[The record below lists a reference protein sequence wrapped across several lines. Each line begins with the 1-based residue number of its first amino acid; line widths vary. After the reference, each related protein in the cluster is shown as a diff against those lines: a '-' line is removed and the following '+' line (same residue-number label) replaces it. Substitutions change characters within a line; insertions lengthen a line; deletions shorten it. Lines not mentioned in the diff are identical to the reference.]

1 MLLCEEPTSTTATQL
16 GGKAKN
22 LALLRDA
29 GFAVPPFLVSP
40 ADVPLAVAELGLPLA
55 VRSSVS
61 VEDGRQA
68 SFAGQFRSY
77 LNLQSVEDVEPAIAA
92 CLDSVSAPGVREYA
106 LRHGIDPAALKMHV
120 IVQKM
125 VEPVV
130 AGVAFTVNPTTGE
143 ETVAIEAVAGLAD
156 ELLAGRQKP
165 LPQDHPLLRRH
176 RPAIER
182 TALALQQFFGAP
194 QDVEFAVEGDEVFI
208 LQSRPITRIHFAAEA
223 GEWTNADFRD
233 GGVSSTV
240 CTPLMWSLYELAWNT
255 SLKGTLRK
263 LKLFDRDFEA
273 GRQFFG
279 RPYWNLGEV
288 KRCVAK
294 LPGFVERRFDDD
306 LSVEVG
312 YEGDGYCT
320 PFTLGNLV
328 RAIPRLWA
336 ARRFLHRQQETAER
350 FLELGFWQIAQ
361 RYESPPT
368 DPEGRF
374 GELIQRD
381 FLHTECCYF
390 RTIFATSL
398 AKLDFLAAFP
408 EAHDRRLLA
417 ALPPLAHMAPVRAV
431 QLLAD
436 RRHDRLAAIVHEH
449 RHHTCAGIDVARPRW
464 DEEQE
469 FVVALLREMP
479 EPSGTDPREAFED
492 AYAAT
497 LACLPRRRRRAF
509 CRKLQ
514 RLRHFLWLREELRD
528 LSSRMYY
535 IIRQYALAIAADR
548 RLGDDIFFMTYHAIL
563 DDDRQHIR
571 RHRDIYESYRNFQAP
586 NEIGRRWR
594 PRKPLTPNVSPCH
607 ILRGLGASAG
617 TASGRAFIAS
627 DVRTA
632 AAMPRGNI
640 LVCPFTDPGWTPVL
654 DRAAA
659 VVTETGGLLSHAAV
673 LCRELGV
680 PAVLGVPGAVARI
693 TPGQTVTVHGA
704 EGLVHLD
711 PL

>member
-1 MLLCEEPTSTTATQL
+1 MLLCEEPISARETHP

-40 ADVPLAVAELGLPLA
+40 ADIPLAVSELGLPLA

-68 SFAGQFRSY
+68 SFAGQFRSH
-77 LNLQSVEDVEPAIAA
+77 LNLQSVEDVERAIGD
-92 CLDSVSAPGVREYA
+92 CLDSTWAPGVRDYTR
-106 LRHGIDPAALKMHV
+106 RHGIDPAALKMHV

-125 VEPVV
+125 VEPDL
-130 AGVAFTVNPTTGE
+130 AGVAFTVDPTTGDE
-143 ETVAIEAVAGLAD
+143 VVTIEAVAGLAD
-156 ELLAGRQKP
+156 ELLAGRQAP

-176 RPAIER
+176 QSAIER
-182 TALALQQFFGAP
+182 TALALQRFFGAP
-194 QDVEFAVEGDEVFI
+194 QDVEFAVQGDEVFV
-208 LQSRPITRIHFAAEA
+208 LQSRPITRIHFAAEP

-233 GGVSSTV
+233 GGVSSGV
-240 CTPLMWSLYELAWNT
+240 CTPLMWSLYELAWNS
-255 SLKGTLRK
+255 SLKGTLRE

-279 RPYWNLGEV
+279 RPYWNLVEV

-306 LSVEVG
+306 LSVEVD
-312 YEGDGYCT
+312 YEGDGRCT
-320 PFTLGNLV
+320 PFTIGNV
-328 RAIPRLWA
+328 ARAIPRIWA
-336 ARRFLHRQQETAER
+336 ARNFLQRQRETADRFLQEDFSR
-350 FLELGFWQIAQ
+350 IAQ
-361 RYESPPT
+361 RHTISPT
-368 DPEGRF
+368 DPEGQFR
-374 GELIQRD
+374 ELIERD
-381 FLHTECCYF
+381 FFHTECCYF

-417 ALPPLAHMAPVRAV
+417 ALPPLAHMAPLRAV
-431 QLLAD
+431 QQSTD

-449 RHHTCAGIDVARPRW
+449 RHHTCTGIDVARPRW

-469 FVVALLREMP
+469 FVVALLRDLP
-479 EPSGTDPREAFED
+479 EPGSSEPRAAFDD
-492 AYAAT
+492 AYAAI
-497 LACLPRRRRRAF
+497 LARLPWRRRRAF
-509 CRKLQ
+509 RRKLQ

-535 IIRQYALAIAADR
+535 IIRRYTLTIAARR
-548 RLGDDIFFMTYHAIL
+548 RLGNDVFFMTYREIL
-563 DDDRQHIR
+563 DDDRRHIQ
-571 RHRDIYESYRNFQAP
+571 RHRETYERYHNFQAP

-594 PRKPLTPNVSPCH
+594 HSELATPNESPRNV
-607 ILRGLGASAG
+607 LRGLGASAG
-617 TASGRAFIAS
+617 TARGRAFVAR
-627 DVRTA
+627 DVKAA
-632 AAMPRGNI
+632 AAMSRGQI

-659 VVTETGGLLSHAAV
+659 VVTEAGGLLSHAAV

-680 PAVLGVPGAVARI
+680 PAVLGVPGAASHI
-693 TPGQTVTVHGA
+693 TPGQTVIVHGA

-711 PL
+711 PK